1 MATTPYASI
10 LNNLKSLIILI
21 HQKRFPEKINI
32 KNDQD
37 ISLTLF
43 RMGFLRATYGC
54 RGPKRYSIHKIRH
67 TYPTMMKL
75 GTVIP
80 FLKKIQKIYQSR
92 DKSLEFYLRQHFFT
106 GNQRK
111 FCYIKKYRYRLHFDT

>member
-54 RGPKRYSIHKIRH
+54 RGPKRSSIHKIRH
-67 TYPTMMKL
+67 TYPRMMKL
-75 GTVIP
+75 GSYTFP
-80 FLKKIQKIYQSR
+80 KKDPKNISI
-92 DKSLEFYLRQHFFT
+92 T
-106 GNQRK
+106 
-111 FCYIKKYRYRLHFDT
+111 